1 MSKLSLASTVS
12 DLFFTKPNYERN
24 IADIKNIYLQ
34 QLTSILT
41 PCMFDSI
48 KNIYNRSCEIAKGS
62 KMSIEYAFKVCLKDL
77 VNLSQQSIINE
88 VSKIKSLSN
97 SGSYFDNLVRSVIK
111 SHIVLMSY
119 NVSKESCPICDIRK
133 YNIDINKFIHECYI
147 ELGNQ
152 IFNDPR
158 IFIMCLKDGDELNNI
173 NGNIRCGN
181 KFDKLVKKCISKV
194 VFSFIP
200 VNDVLVEYLNKD
212 KITDDYIKAKQDIE
226 KDEIVNR
233 IIEGINEKIKI
244 NQSGGFNIDELM
256 ERIKNLISSNSN
268 NIEQPIN
275 IQSVQ
280 STIKQIDNVI
290 SNDISAAIITEEDKK
305 SVKETEKEEGEIKE
319 VKEINK
325 EVKNEINN
333 EVIIDE
339 QDKQSVNDQV
349 ISDKQSVNDNEDN
362 KETVNDNEDKET
374 VINEDNKDDD
384 NNSKDDNEKDNDSEE
399 VLLDNQETNKT
410 NLTLTLG
417 QLETDK
423 EVDKSEDN
431 KMMQKE
437 IEAIEQKEEPKRKRG
452 RPKKFIETESLN
464 TISLSK
470 FKN

>member
-97 SGSYFDNLVRSVIK
+97 SGSYFDNLIRSVIK

-305 SVKETEKEEGEIKE
+305 SVKETEKEEEIKE

-417 QLETDK
+417 QLDTDK

>member
-244 NQSGGFNIDELM
+244 NQTGGFNIDELM

-275 IQSVQ
+275 IQSIQ

-305 SVKETEKEEGEIKE
+305 SEKEIENKEE
-319 VKEINK
+319 VKENK

-349 ISDKQSVNDNEDN
+349 ISDKQSNNDNEDN

-374 VINEDNKDDD
+374 VINEDNKDVD
-384 NNSKDDNEKDNDSEE
+384 NINSKVDNEKDNDSEE

>member
-119 NVSKESCPICDIRK
+119 NVSKDSCPICDIRK

-226 KDEIVNR
+226 KDEIVNK
-233 IIEGINEKIKI
+233 IIEGVNEKIKI
-244 NQSGGFNIDELM
+244 NQTGGFNIDELM

-305 SVKETEKEEGEIKE
+305 NVKETEKEEGEI
-319 VKEINK
+319 NK
-325 EVKNEINN
+325 KVKNEINN

-339 QDKQSVNDQV
+339 QNKQNDNDQV
-349 ISDKQSVNDNEDN
+349 INDNQSIN
-362 KETVNDNEDKET
+362 NNDS
-374 VINEDNKDDD
+374 VIEIDSD
-384 NNSKDDNEKDNDSEE
+384 NNDGDNDAKDTVQDESEE
-399 VLLDNQETNKT
+399 IKLDDQNETNKT

-417 QLETDK
+417 QLDSDK

-437 IEAIEQKEEPKRKRG
+437 IDAIEQKEEPKRKRG

>member
-244 NQSGGFNIDELM
+244 NQTGGCNIDELM

-305 SVKETEKEEGEIKE
+305 SVKETEKEEGE

-349 ISDKQSVNDNEDN
+349 ISDKQSNNDNEDN
-362 KETVNDNEDKET
+362 KETVN
-374 VINEDNKDDD
+374 NEDNKDDD

-417 QLETDK
+417 QLDTNK

>member
-24 IADIKNIYLQ
+24 IADIKKIYLQ

-305 SVKETEKEEGEIKE
+305 SEKEIENKEE
-319 VKEINK
+319 VKENK

-349 ISDKQSVNDNEDN
+349 ISDKQSNNDNEDN
-362 KETVNDNEDKET
+362 KETVT
-374 VINEDNKDDD
+374 NEDNKDVD
-384 NNSKDDNEKDNDSEE
+384 NDNINSKDDNEKDNDSEE

>member
-244 NQSGGFNIDELM
+244 NQTGGFNIDELM

-305 SVKETEKEEGEIKE
+305 SVKETENKEE

-349 ISDKQSVNDNEDN
+349 ISDKQSNNDNEDN
-362 KETVNDNEDKET
+362 KETVT
-374 VINEDNKDDD
+374 NEDNKDVD
-384 NNSKDDNEKDNDSEE
+384 NDNINSKDDNEKDNDSEE

-410 NLTLTLG
+410 NLTLTIG

>member
-256 ERIKNLISSNSN
+256 ERIKTLISSNSN

-305 SVKETEKEEGEIKE
+305 SVKETENKEE
-319 VKEINK
+319 VKENK

-349 ISDKQSVNDNEDN
+349 ISDKQSNNDNEDN
-362 KETVNDNEDKET
+362 KETVT
-374 VINEDNKDDD
+374 NEDNKDDD

-417 QLETDK
+417 QLDTDK

>member
-305 SVKETEKEEGEIKE
+305 SVKETEKEEGE

-349 ISDKQSVNDNEDN
+349 ISDKQSNNDNEDN
-362 KETVNDNEDKET
+362 KETVNNED
-374 VINEDNKDDD
+374 NEDNKDDD
-384 NNSKDDNEKDNDSEE
+384 NINSKVDNEKDNDSEE

-417 QLETDK
+417 QLDTNK

>member
-62 KMSIEYAFKVCLKDL
+62 KMSVEYAFKVCLKDL

-226 KDEIVNR
+226 KDEIVNK
-233 IIEGINEKIKI
+233 IIEGVNEKIKI
-244 NQSGGFNIDELM
+244 NQSGGFNIDELI
-256 ERIKNLISSNSN
+256 ERLKNFFSN
-268 NIEQPIN
+268 NLNQSIEQPIN

-290 SNDISAAIITEEDKK
+290 SNDISAAIITEEDKHDEI
-305 SVKETEKEEGEIKE
+305 VKEIDNKIQDKEIEKVDNKE
-319 VKEINK
+319 VDKEINK
-325 EVKNEINN
+325 EDNN
-333 EVIIDE
+333 
-339 QDKQSVNDQV
+339 QNSNDRLITQEH
-349 ISDKQSVNDNEDN
+349 NDNQDN
-362 KETVNDNEDKET
+362 NDL
-374 VINEDNKDDD
+374 VIENDDD
-384 NNSKDDNEKDNDSEE
+384 NKNNNEDNDSEE
-399 VLLDNQETNKT
+399 VKLDENNETNKS

-417 QLETDK
+417 QLDSNK
-423 EVDKSEDN
+423 EVDNGPKEEDN
-431 KMMQKE
+431 KMMHKE
-437 IEAIEQKEEPKRKRG
+437 IEAIEQKETKRKRG
-452 RPKKFIETESLN
+452 RPKKFIESESLN

>member
-305 SVKETEKEEGEIKE
+305 SVKETEKEEGE
-319 VKEINK
+319 VKENK

-349 ISDKQSVNDNEDN
+349 ISDKQSNNDNEDN
-362 KETVNDNEDKET
+362 KETVT
-374 VINEDNKDDD
+374 NEDNKDDD

-410 NLTLTLG
+410 NVTLTLG
-417 QLETDK
+417 QLDTNK

-452 RPKKFIETESLN
+452 RPKKFIDTESLN

-470 FKN
+470 FKT

>member
-24 IADIKNIYLQ
+24 IADIKKIYLQ

-158 IFIMCLKDGDELNNI
+158 IFIMCLKDGEELNNI

-226 KDEIVNR
+226 KDEIVNM

-244 NQSGGFNIDELM
+244 NQTGGFNIDELM

-305 SVKETEKEEGEIKE
+305 SVKENEKEEGEIKE
-319 VKEINK
+319 VKENK
-325 EVKNEINN
+325 EVIN
-333 EVIIDE
+333 E

-349 ISDKQSVNDNEDN
+349 ISDKLSIS
-362 KETVNDNEDKET
+362 DNEDKRF
-374 VINEDNKDDD
+374 
-384 NNSKDDNEKDNDSEE
+384 
-399 VLLDNQETNKT
+399 
-410 NLTLTLG
+410 
-417 QLETDK
+417 
-423 EVDKSEDN
+423 
-431 KMMQKE
+431 
-437 IEAIEQKEEPKRKRG
+437 RK
-452 RPKKFIETESLN
+452 
-464 TISLSK
+464 
-470 FKN
+470 

>member
-1 MSKLSLASTVS
+1 
-12 DLFFTKPNYERN
+12 
-24 IADIKNIYLQ
+24 
-34 QLTSILT
+34 
-41 PCMFDSI
+41 MFDSI

-62 KMSIEYAFKVCLKDL
+62 KMSIEYTFKVCLKDL

-256 ERIKNLISSNSN
+256 ERIKTLISSNSN

-305 SVKETEKEEGEIKE
+305 SVKETEKEEGE
-319 VKEINK
+319 VKENK

-349 ISDKQSVNDNEDN
+349 ISDKQSNNDNEDN
-362 KETVNDNEDKET
+362 KETVT
-374 VINEDNKDDD
+374 NEDNKDDD
-384 NNSKDDNEKDNDSEE
+384 NNSKVDNEKDNDSEE

-417 QLETDK
+417 QLDTNK

>member
-158 IFIMCLKDGDELNNI
+158 IFVMCLRDGDELNNI

-305 SVKETEKEEGEIKE
+305 SEKEIENKEE
-319 VKEINK
+319 VKENK

-349 ISDKQSVNDNEDN
+349 ISDKQSNNDNEDN
-362 KETVNDNEDKET
+362 KETIT
-374 VINEDNKDDD
+374 NEDNKDVD
-384 NNSKDDNEKDNDSEE
+384 NDNINSKDDNEKDNDSEE

-452 RPKKFIETESLN
+452 RPKKFI
-464 TISLSK
+464 
-470 FKN
+470 

>member
-256 ERIKNLISSNSN
+256 ERIKTLISSNSN

-305 SVKETEKEEGEIKE
+305 SVKETEKEEGEI
-319 VKEINK
+319 NK

-362 KETVNDNEDKET
+362 KETVT
-374 VINEDNKDDD
+374 NEDNKDED
-384 NNSKDDNEKDNDSEE
+384 NNSKVDNEKDNDSEE

>member
-158 IFIMCLKDGDELNNI
+158 IFIMCLKDGEELNNI

-305 SVKETEKEEGEIKE
+305 SVKEIESKEE

-349 ISDKQSVNDNEDN
+349 ISDKQSNNDNEDN
-362 KETVNDNEDKET
+362 KETV
-374 VINEDNKDDD
+374 INEDNKETVTNED
-384 NNSKDDNEKDNDSEE
+384 NSKVDNEKDNDSEE

-417 QLETDK
+417 QLDTDK

>member
-158 IFIMCLKDGDELNNI
+158 IFIMCLKDGEELNNI

-244 NQSGGFNIDELM
+244 NQTGGFNIDELM

-280 STIKQIDNVI
+280 NTIKQIDNVI

-305 SVKETEKEEGEIKE
+305 SVKETEKEEGE
-319 VKEINK
+319 VKENK

-349 ISDKQSVNDNEDN
+349 ISDKQSNNDNEDN
-362 KETVNDNEDKET
+362 KETVT
-374 VINEDNKDDD
+374 NEDNKDDD
-384 NNSKDDNEKDNDSEE
+384 NNSKVDNEKDNDSEE

-417 QLETDK
+417 QLDTNK

>member
-24 IADIKNIYLQ
+24 IADIKKIYLQ

-158 IFIMCLKDGDELNNI
+158 IFIMCLKDGEELNNI

-275 IQSVQ
+275 IQSV

-305 SVKETEKEEGEIKE
+305 SVKETEKEEEEIKE
-319 VKEINK
+319 VKETNK
-325 EVKNEINN
+325 ENN
-333 EVIIDE
+333 EVIDE

-349 ISDKQSVNDNEDN
+349 ISDKQSNNDNEDNKEIVTNEDN
-362 KETVNDNEDKET
+362 KETVNNE
-374 VINEDNKDDD
+374 D

>member
-305 SVKETEKEEGEIKE
+305 SVKETENKEE

-349 ISDKQSVNDNEDN
+349 ISDKQSNNDNEDN
-362 KETVNDNEDKET
+362 KETVN
-374 VINEDNKDDD
+374 NEDNKDDD
-384 NNSKDDNEKDNDSEE
+384 NNSKVDNEKDNDSEE

-417 QLETDK
+417 QLDTNK

>member
-158 IFIMCLKDGDELNNI
+158 IFIMCLKDGEELNNI

-194 VFSFIP
+194 VFSFVP

-305 SVKETEKEEGEIKE
+305 SVKENEKEEEEIKE
-319 VKEINK
+319 VKENK
-325 EVKNEINN
+325 EV
-333 EVIIDE
+333 IDE

-349 ISDKQSVNDNEDN
+349 ISDKQSNNDNEDN
-362 KETVNDNEDKET
+362 KETIT
-374 VINEDNKDDD
+374 NEDN
-384 NNSKDDNEKDNDSEE
+384 SKVDNEKDNDSEE

-417 QLETDK
+417 QLDTDK

>member
-244 NQSGGFNIDELM
+244 NQTGGFNIDELM

-305 SVKETEKEEGEIKE
+305 SEKEIENKEE
-319 VKEINK
+319 VKENK

-349 ISDKQSVNDNEDN
+349 ISDKQSNNDNEDN
-362 KETVNDNEDKET
+362 KETVT
-374 VINEDNKDDD
+374 NEDNKDDD

>member
-62 KMSIEYAFKVCLKDL
+62 KMSVEYAFKVCLKDL
-77 VNLSQQSIINE
+77 VNLSQQSITNE

-133 YNIDINKFIHECYI
+133 YNIDINKFTHECYI

-226 KDEIVNR
+226 KDEIVNK
-233 IIEGINEKIKI
+233 IIEGVNEKIKI
-244 NQSGGFNIDELM
+244 NQTGGFNIDELI
-256 ERIKNLISSNSN
+256 ERLKSFFSNN
-268 NIEQPIN
+268 QNIEQPIN

-280 STIKQIDNVI
+280 STVKQIDNVI
-290 SNDISAAIITEEDKK
+290 SNDISAAIITEEDKHNQN
-305 SVKETEKEEGEIKE
+305 VKVIDNKIQE
-319 VKEINK
+319 VKEEVNNSEVNNNQEIKKEINS
-325 EVKNEINN
+325 EVNIINN
-333 EVIIDE
+333 EQE
-339 QDKQSVNDQV
+339 NSNKQDLKDQV
-349 ISDKQSVNDNEDN
+349 ISDNQNNNKSVIE
-362 KETVNDNEDKET
+362 
-374 VINEDNKDDD
+374 DD
-384 NNSKDDNEKDNDSEE
+384 NNAKDSVQNDSEE
-399 VLLDNQETNKT
+399 IKLDDQNETNKT

-417 QLETDK
+417 QLESDK

-437 IEAIEQKEEPKRKRG
+437 IEAIEQKEVPKRKRG
-452 RPKKFIETESLN
+452 RPKKFIESESLN

>member
-305 SVKETEKEEGEIKE
+305 SVKETEKEEGE

-349 ISDKQSVNDNEDN
+349 ISDKQSNNDNEDN
-362 KETVNDNEDKET
+362 KETVT
-374 VINEDNKDDD
+374 NEDNKDDD
-384 NNSKDDNEKDNDSEE
+384 NNSKVDNEKDNDSEE

-417 QLETDK
+417 QLDTNK

>member
-305 SVKETEKEEGEIKE
+305 SVKETEKEEGE
-319 VKEINK
+319 VKENK

-362 KETVNDNEDKET
+362 KETVT
-374 VINEDNKDDD
+374 NEDNKDDD

-417 QLETDK
+417 QLDTNK

>member
-158 IFIMCLKDGDELNNI
+158 IFIMCLKDGEELNNI

-305 SVKETEKEEGEIKE
+305 SVKETENKEE
-319 VKEINK
+319 VKENK

-349 ISDKQSVNDNEDN
+349 ISDKQSNNDNEDN
-362 KETVNDNEDKET
+362 KETVT
-374 VINEDNKDDD
+374 NEDNKDDD

-417 QLETDK
+417 QLDTNK

>member
-24 IADIKNIYLQ
+24 IADIKKIYLQ

-305 SVKETEKEEGEIKE
+305 SVKETEKEEGE
-319 VKEINK
+319 VKENK

-349 ISDKQSVNDNEDN
+349 ISDKQSNNDNEDN
-362 KETVNDNEDKET
+362 KETVT
-374 VINEDNKDDD
+374 NEDNKDDD
-384 NNSKDDNEKDNDSEE
+384 NNSKVDNEKDNDSEE

-417 QLETDK
+417 QLDTNK

>member
-119 NVSKESCPICDIRK
+119 NVSKDSCPICDIRK

-226 KDEIVNR
+226 KDEIVNK

-244 NQSGGFNIDELM
+244 NQSGGFNIDELI
-256 ERIKNLISSNSN
+256 ERLKNFFSN

-290 SNDISAAIITEEDKK
+290 SNDISAAIITEEDKHNQ
-305 SVKETEKEEGEIKE
+305 I
-319 VKEINK
+319 VKEIDNK
-325 EVKNEINN
+325 IQDKVVNEELKESNNQEVNEINSEVNIINN
-333 EVIIDE
+333 EQEDNK
-339 QDKQSVNDQV
+339 QDIKDQL
-349 ISDKQSVNDNEDN
+349 ISDKQENSNNQNNNESVIE
-362 KETVNDNEDKET
+362 
-374 VINEDNKDDD
+374 DD
-384 NNSKDDNEKDNDSEE
+384 NNAKDSVQDESEE
-399 VLLDNQETNKT
+399 IKLDDQNETNKT

-417 QLETDK
+417 QLDTDK

-437 IEAIEQKEEPKRKRG
+437 IEAIEQKEAPKRKRG
-452 RPKKFIETESLN
+452 RPKKFIESESLN

>member
-275 IQSVQ
+275 IQSIQ

-305 SVKETEKEEGEIKE
+305 SVKENENKEE
-319 VKEINK
+319 VKEINN

-333 EVIIDE
+333 EVIDE

-362 KETVNDNEDKET
+362 KETVN
-374 VINEDNKDDD
+374 NEDNKDVD
-384 NNSKDDNEKDNDSEE
+384 NDNINSKDDNEKDNDSEE

>member
-256 ERIKNLISSNSN
+256 ERIKTLISSNSN

-305 SVKETEKEEGEIKE
+305 SVKETEKEEGE

-349 ISDKQSVNDNEDN
+349 ISDKQSNNDNEDN
-362 KETVNDNEDKET
+362 KETVT
-374 VINEDNKDDD
+374 NEDNKDDD

-417 QLETDK
+417 QLDTNK

>member
-158 IFIMCLKDGDELNNI
+158 IFIMCLKDGEELNNI

-275 IQSVQ
+275 IQSV

-305 SVKETEKEEGEIKE
+305 SVKETEKEEEIKE

-325 EVKNEINN
+325 EVKNETNN

-349 ISDKQSVNDNEDN
+349 ISDKQSN
-362 KETVNDNEDKET
+362 NDNEDKET
-374 VINEDNKDDD
+374 VINEDNKDVD
-384 NNSKDDNEKDNDSEE
+384 NINSKVDNEKDNDSEE

>member
-158 IFIMCLKDGDELNNI
+158 IFIMCLKDGEELNNI

-256 ERIKNLISSNSN
+256 ERIKTLISSNSN

-305 SVKETEKEEGEIKE
+305 SEKEIENKEE
-319 VKEINK
+319 VKENK

-349 ISDKQSVNDNEDN
+349 ISDKQSNNDNEDN
-362 KETVNDNEDKET
+362 KETVN
-374 VINEDNKDDD
+374 NEDNKDDD
-384 NNSKDDNEKDNDSEE
+384 NNSKVDNEKDNDSEE

-417 QLETDK
+417 QLDTNK

>member
-111 SHIVLMSY
+111 SHIVLLSY

-305 SVKETEKEEGEIKE
+305 SVKETEKEEGE
-319 VKEINK
+319 VKENK

-349 ISDKQSVNDNEDN
+349 ISDKKSNNDNEDN
-362 KETVNDNEDKET
+362 KETIT
-374 VINEDNKDDD
+374 NEDNKDVD
-384 NNSKDDNEKDNDSEE
+384 NDNINSKDDNEKDNDSEE

-417 QLETDK
+417 QLDTNK

-452 RPKKFIETESLN
+452 RPKKFIET
-464 TISLSK
+464 
-470 FKN
+470 

>member
-158 IFIMCLKDGDELNNI
+158 IFIMCLKDGEELNNI

-244 NQSGGFNIDELM
+244 NQTGGFNIDELM

-275 IQSVQ
+275 IQSV

-305 SVKETEKEEGEIKE
+305 SVKETEKEEEIKE

-349 ISDKQSVNDNEDN
+349 ISDKQSN
-362 KETVNDNEDKET
+362 NDNEDKET

-384 NNSKDDNEKDNDSEE
+384 NNSKVDNEKDNDSEE

>member
-158 IFIMCLKDGDELNNI
+158 IFIMCLKDGEELNNI

-305 SVKETEKEEGEIKE
+305 SVKENEKEEEEIKE
-319 VKEINK
+319 VKETNK
-325 EVKNEINN
+325 ENN
-333 EVIIDE
+333 EVIDE

-349 ISDKQSVNDNEDN
+349 ISDKQSNNDNEDN
-362 KETVNDNEDKET
+362 KEIVT
-374 VINEDNKDDD
+374 NEDNKDVD
-384 NNSKDDNEKDNDSEE
+384 NDNINSKDDNEKDNDSEE

>member
-1 MSKLSLASTVS
+1 
-12 DLFFTKPNYERN
+12 
-24 IADIKNIYLQ
+24 
-34 QLTSILT
+34 
-41 PCMFDSI
+41 
-48 KNIYNRSCEIAKGS
+48 
-62 KMSIEYAFKVCLKDL
+62 
-77 VNLSQQSIINE
+77 
-88 VSKIKSLSN
+88 
-97 SGSYFDNLVRSVIK
+97 
-111 SHIVLMSY
+111 
-119 NVSKESCPICDIRK
+119 
-133 YNIDINKFIHECYI
+133 
-147 ELGNQ
+147 
-152 IFNDPR
+152 
-158 IFIMCLKDGDELNNI
+158 MCLKDGDELNNI

-305 SVKETEKEEGEIKE
+305 SVKETEKEEGE

-349 ISDKQSVNDNEDN
+349 ISDKQSNNDNEDN
-362 KETVNDNEDKET
+362 KETVT
-374 VINEDNKDDD
+374 NEDNKDDD

-417 QLETDK
+417 QLDTNK

>member
-226 KDEIVNR
+226 KDEIVNK

-305 SVKETEKEEGEIKE
+305 SVKETEKEE
-319 VKEINK
+319 VKENK

-349 ISDKQSVNDNEDN
+349 ISDKQSNNDNEDN
-362 KETVNDNEDKET
+362 KETVT
-374 VINEDNKDDD
+374 NEDNKDDD
-384 NNSKDDNEKDNDSEE
+384 NNSKVDNEKDNDSEE

-417 QLETDK
+417 QLDTNK

>member
-305 SVKETEKEEGEIKE
+305 SVKETEKEE
-319 VKEINK
+319 VKENK

-349 ISDKQSVNDNEDN
+349 ISDKQSNNDNEDN
-362 KETVNDNEDKET
+362 KETVT
-374 VINEDNKDDD
+374 NEDNKDDD
-384 NNSKDDNEKDNDSEE
+384 NNSKVDNEKDNDSEE

-417 QLETDK
+417 QLDTNK

>member
-305 SVKETEKEEGEIKE
+305 SVKETEKEEGE
-319 VKEINK
+319 VKENK

-349 ISDKQSVNDNEDN
+349 ISDKQSNNDNEDN
-362 KETVNDNEDKET
+362 KETVT
-374 VINEDNKDDD
+374 NEDNNDD

>member
-158 IFIMCLKDGDELNNI
+158 IFIMCLKDGEELNNI

-244 NQSGGFNIDELM
+244 NQTGGFNIDELM

-305 SVKETEKEEGEIKE
+305 SEKEIENKEE
-319 VKEINK
+319 VKENK

-349 ISDKQSVNDNEDN
+349 ISDKQSNNDNEDN
-362 KETVNDNEDKET
+362 KETAT
-374 VINEDNKDDD
+374 NEDNKDVD
-384 NNSKDDNEKDNDSEE
+384 NDNINSKDDNEKDNDSEE

>member
-158 IFIMCLKDGDELNNI
+158 IFIMCLKDGEELNNI

-305 SVKETEKEEGEIKE
+305 SVKETEKEEEEIKE
-319 VKEINK
+319 VKETNK
-325 EVKNEINN
+325 ENN
-333 EVIIDE
+333 EVIDE

-349 ISDKQSVNDNEDN
+349 ISDKQSNNDNEDN
-362 KETVNDNEDKET
+362 KETVT
-374 VINEDNKDDD
+374 NEDNKDDD
-384 NNSKDDNEKDNDSEE
+384 NSKVDNEKDNDSEE

>member
-233 IIEGINEKIKI
+233 IIEGINQKIKI

-256 ERIKNLISSNSN
+256 ERIKTLISSNSN

-305 SVKETEKEEGEIKE
+305 SVKETENKEE
-319 VKEINK
+319 VKENK

-349 ISDKQSVNDNEDN
+349 ISDKQSNNDNEDN
-362 KETVNDNEDKET
+362 KETVT
-374 VINEDNKDDD
+374 NEDNKDDD
-384 NNSKDDNEKDNDSEE
+384 NNSKVDNEKDNDSEE

-417 QLETDK
+417 QLDTNK